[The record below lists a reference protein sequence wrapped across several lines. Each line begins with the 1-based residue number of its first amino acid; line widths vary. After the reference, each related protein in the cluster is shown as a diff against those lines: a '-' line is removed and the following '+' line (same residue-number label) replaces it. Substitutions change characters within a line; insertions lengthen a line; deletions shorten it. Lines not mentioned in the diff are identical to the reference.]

1 MVGVEFVEHGIQTGA
16 GSSLDDLYPGSA
28 ATEPSS
34 IDLDHLVREEKNAA
48 LVRAG
53 YVVRL
58 TMTSGISVAL
68 LTRPDDHGFGLTVLW
83 SKWNSDRVSVSLRT
97 YTADSLATNEPAR
110 YTVREK
116 MSVGG
121 AVRLKLLGQPDLVR
135 KLEVRTD

>member
-1 MVGVEFVEHGIQTGA
+1 M
-16 GSSLDDLYPGSA
+16 
-28 ATEPSS
+28 
-34 IDLDHLVREEKNAA
+34 
-48 LVRAG
+48 
-53 YVVRL
+53 
-58 TMTSGISVAL
+58 
-68 LTRPDDHGFGLTVLW
+68 
-83 SKWNSDRVSVSLRT
+83 SVSLRT